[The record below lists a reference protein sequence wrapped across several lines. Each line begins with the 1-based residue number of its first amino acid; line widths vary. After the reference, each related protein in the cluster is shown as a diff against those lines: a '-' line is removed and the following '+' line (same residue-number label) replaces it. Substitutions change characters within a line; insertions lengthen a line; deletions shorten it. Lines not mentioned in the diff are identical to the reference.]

1 MLRIQTSKK
10 GLKIMFNR
18 GLILCLIIV
27 VVSESTMV
35 KRCAW
40 GTCKTDSRYPERL
53 IKGGKVINFHPFPSE
68 KKFKECRELWIRSC
82 SRSDDFKCT
91 KDSYICSL
99 HFVGENG
106 PTDKDPNPVPATA
119 SREKVCYLCVY
130 CMSTYYFYSVI

>member
-1 MLRIQTSKK
+1 
-10 GLKIMFNR
+10 
-18 GLILCLIIV
+18 
-27 VVSESTMV
+27 MV

-53 IKGGKVINFHPFPSE
+53 IKDGKVINFHPFPSE
-68 KKFKECRELWIRSC
+68 KKLKERGELWIRSC
-82 SRSDDFKCT
+82 SRADDFKCT

-106 PTDKDPNPVPATA
+106 PTDIDPNPVQATA

-130 CMSTYYFYSVI
+130 CMSTCYFLFSNLKFI